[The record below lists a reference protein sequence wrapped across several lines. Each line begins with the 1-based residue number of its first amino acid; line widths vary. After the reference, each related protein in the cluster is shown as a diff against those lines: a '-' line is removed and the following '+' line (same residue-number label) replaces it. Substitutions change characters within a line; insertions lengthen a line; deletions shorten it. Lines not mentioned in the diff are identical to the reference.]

1 MVLEKYGAR
10 LEGLDKVPRHRNQ
23 VNRYRE
29 LELTN

>member
-10 LEGLDKVPRHRNQ
+10 LKGLDTVPRHRIQ
-23 VNRYRE
+23 VNRYRK